1 MPTQKFSTQLDDVE
15 DLLNLAESIT
25 LRHPAFSYL
34 PDRPTPSPIL
44 AGAVVLLCARFEE
57 FIKDVV
63 AYALERHGEAD
74 PTLTLWDLPEQLQIL
89 LISKNM
95 TAALQAKRFGKSR
108 DSAERISE
116 GLAAARE
123 IIAGKINA
131 GHAIET
137 GGNPGPDTVSEL
149 MKLIGIEKP
158 WPQISKYFDMHYQAP
173 TRPELSG
180 IAVGNLQ
187 ERLRELVNL
196 RNIVAHS
203 GARIPPSPAEIRF
216 EVHFTRYL
224 ADAIYQVLKEH
235 VETYARSI
243 GRVPGVWAP

>member
-1 MPTQKFSTQLDDVE
+1 MPTQKFSTQLNDVE

-34 PDRPTPSPIL
+34 PDRPSPSPIL

-63 AYALERHGEAD
+63 TYALERHGDAT
-74 PTLTLWDLPEQLQIL
+74 PTLILSDLPEQLQIL

-95 TAALQAKRFGKSR
+95 TAALQAKRFGRSR
-108 DSAERISE
+108 TSTDRISD
-116 GLAAARE
+116 GLSAARDV
-123 IIAGKINA
+123 IAGKINA
-131 GHAIET
+131 EHAIET
-137 GGNPGPDTVSEL
+137 GGNPGPDTVTEL
-149 MKLIGIEKP
+149 MKLVGVERP
-158 WPQISKYFDMHYQAP
+158 WSQISTHFDAHYSP
-173 TRPELSG
+173 PVRPELSG

-203 GARIPPSPAEIRF
+203 GASIPRSPAEIRF
-216 EVHFTRYL
+216 DVHFTRHLAEAIYL
-224 ADAIYQVLKEH
+224 ALKEN
-235 VETYARSI
+235 VENYARSA
-243 GRVPGVWAP
+243 GRVPGVWTP

>member
-1 MPTQKFSTQLDDVE
+1 MPTQKFSTQLNDVE

-63 AYALERHGEAD
+63 AYALERHGDAT
-74 PTLTLWDLPEQLQIL
+74 PTLMLWDLPEQLQLL

-95 TAALQAKRFGKSR
+95 TAALQAKRFGKPR
-108 DSAERISE
+108 DSADRISD
-116 GLAAARE
+116 GLSAAKG
-123 IIAGKINA
+123 IIAGKIHA

-149 MKLIGIEKP
+149 MKLVGVEKP
-158 WPQISKYFDMHYQAP
+158 WPQISKYFEAHYNPP
-173 TRPELSG
+173 TSPELTG
-180 IAVGNLQ
+180 MAVGSLQ
-187 ERLRELVNL
+187 ERLRELINL
-196 RNIVAHS
+196 RNVVAHS

-216 EVHFTRYL
+216 NVYFTRYL
-224 ADAIYQVLKEH
+224 AEAIYEVLKEH
-235 VETYARSI
+235 VEAYARSM
-243 GRVPGVWAP
+243 GRVPGAWVP

>member
-1 MPTQKFSTQLDDVE
+1 MPTQKFITQLSDVE

-44 AGAVVLLCARFEE
+44 SGAVVLLCARFEE

-63 AYALERHGEAD
+63 VYALERHGDAS
-74 PTLTLWDLPEQLQIL
+74 PTLMLWDLPEQLQIL

-95 TAALQAKRFGKSR
+95 TAALQSRRFGKSR
-108 DSAERISE
+108 DSADRIND
-116 GLAAARE
+116 GLSTARM

-137 GGNPGPDTVSEL
+137 GGNPGPETVSEL
-149 MKLIGIEKP
+149 MKLVGVDKP
-158 WPQISKYFDMHYQAP
+158 WPQISKRFEDKYIPP
-173 TRPELSG
+173 TNPELSG
-180 IAVGNLQ
+180 MAVGNLQ
-187 ERLRELVNL
+187 ERLRELLHL
-196 RNIVAHS
+196 RNVVAHS
-203 GARIPPSPAEIRF
+203 GAHISPSPAEIRF
-216 EVHFTRYL
+216 DVYVTRYL
-224 ADAIYQVLKEH
+224 AEAIYQVLKEY

-243 GRVPGVWAP
+243 GRLPGAWAP